1 MPILYEGSM
10 NSRKRK
16 LSRLLLN
23 LRVHYQLYLML
34 LPGFVGFLLFGYL
47 PLLGQVMAFQDFD
60 LLGGLF
66 DSKWVGLRWFIEFFH
81 DPYFSRL
88 VRNTLV
94 LGVYSLALG
103 FPMPVILAVL
113 LNEVRFYGFKRFVQS
128 ISFLPYF
135 ISITVVVSIIWMLFG
150 TGGMIARV
158 LAGFAGER
166 VNILGNPSWFRP
178 LYIGSEIWQY
188 TGYYAIVYLAA
199 LAAID
204 PMLYEAAI
212 VDGANRLQRIWYITL
227 PGLRP
232 TMTILLILSMGRLVD
247 VWFERVFLL
256 YSPATYVTADVIE
269 TYVYRRGMINFD
281 FSYATAVGMVQS
293 LLVMFLVVATNTIL
307 KMVRSETTLW

>member
-1 MPILYEGSM
+1 M

-66 DSKWVGLRWFIEFFH
+66 DSKWVGLRWFIEFFR
-81 DPYFSRL
+81 DPYFGRL

-94 LGVYSLALG
+94 LGVYSLGLG

-113 LNEVRFYGFKRFVQS
+113 LNEVRLYSFKRFVQS

-158 LAGFAGER
+158 LARIAGES